1 MLMYVSDSQNLTM
14 EYVILFITFRKKKKK
29 KTQIRQITII
39 SNTISSTNSE
49 QLLTVRLSFGPSS

>member
-14 EYVILFITFRKKKKK
+14 EYVILFITFRKKKK

>member
-1 MLMYVSDSQNLTM
+1 MLMYVSGSQNLTI
-14 EYVILFITFRKKKKK
+14 EYVILFITFRKKKN
-29 KTQIRQITII
+29 TQIRQITVI